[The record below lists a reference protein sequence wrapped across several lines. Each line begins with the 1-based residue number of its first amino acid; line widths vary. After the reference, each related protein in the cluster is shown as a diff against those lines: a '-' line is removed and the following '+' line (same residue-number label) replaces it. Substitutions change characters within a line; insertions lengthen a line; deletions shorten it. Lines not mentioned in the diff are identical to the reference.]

1 MCSNFYIV
9 KTVTINDLQAR
20 LPTVPAWVK
29 RGEDVMVKGEP
40 VAHPVTD
47 AETLVGWSRS
57 AAFNRDRT
65 GEKVLTQQD
74 LDELFEDMR
83 GPY

>member
-1 MCSNFYIV
+1 MFEFYIV
-9 KTVTINDLQAR
+9 KTVTLNDLQTR
-20 LPTVPAWVK
+20 LPTVLAWVK

-40 VAHPVTD
+40 VTRLVTD
-47 AETLVGWSRS
+47 AETRVDWSKS

-65 GEKVLTQQD
+65 GETVLTQQD